1 MHSNSLFKL
10 AGVSLA
16 GMIISFAILWG
27 TQQMN
32 QNQYYNGYNQNGT
45 MNANGY
51 GSMYSMPMNQN
62 QMNST
67 QMPGMNTMGNGV
79 NMQGSMNVQGSM
91 NMNNMQGSS
100 SMQGGM
106 MMDKNMMGGMMGG
119 MMDGM

>member
-1 MHSNSLFKL
+1 MHSNSWFKL

-32 QNQYYNGYNQNGT
+32 QNQYYNGYNSNGT
-45 MNANGY
+45 MNASGY
-51 GSMYSMPMNQN
+51 GSMYSMPMNQY
-62 QMNST
+62 QMST

-100 SMQGGM
+100 SMKGGM
-106 MMDKNMMGGMMGG
+106 MMDMDMMGG